1 MSESNSQSPKSAALI
16 FIFIT
21 VLLDM
26 LALGIIIPVLPKLVE
41 TFLSGNTAR
50 AAQYLGLFGTV
61 WALMQ
66 FFCSPI
72 LGVLSDR
79 FGRRPVILLSNFGLG
94 LDYIFMALAP
104 TLSWLFIGRVISG
117 ITSASIPAAGGYIS
131 DVTTPE
137 NRSKGF
143 GILGMAFGVGF
154 ILGPALGGVL
164 GDLNPRLPFWAAAA
178 LSLLNSFYG
187 LLVLPESLSVANR
200 IGFTWKRA
208 NPIGSLNLLRSHAK
222 LSGLAV
228 VNFLNTLAHVVLPS
242 VFVLYAGFRYG
253 WSARAVGLA
262 LALVGLTSGV
272 VQGALVGPLVK
283 RFGDERVLVLGLFFG
298 ALGFATFGVAPT
310 GSVFWLGVPLLA
322 LWGLAGAAIQ
332 GMMTQHVGPD
342 EQGQLQ
348 GANGSLRGIA
358 ELIGPGIFTLTF
370 AYFIQA
376 ENNWHLP
383 GAPFLLA
390 AVFMLVAMVVA
401 HRNRQLQPEKTK
413 VE

>member
-1 MSESNSQSPKSAALI
+1 VQTPKRATLV

-21 VLLDM
+21 VMLDM

-41 TFLSGNTAR
+41 NFLNGNTRVAAR
-50 AAQYLGLFGTV
+50 YLGLFGTV

-104 TLSWLFIGRVISG
+104 TLSWLLVGRVISG

-143 GILGMAFGVGF
+143 GMLGMAFGIGF

-164 GDLNPRLPFWAAAA
+164 GDINPRLPFWAAAA
-178 LSLLNSFYG
+178 LSLLNSLYG
-187 LLVLPESLSVANR
+187 LVVLPESLSQANR
-200 IGFTWKRA
+200 ISFSWKRA
-208 NPIGSLNLLRSHAK
+208 NPIGSLNLLRSHTK

-242 VFVLYAGFRYG
+242 VFVLYTGYRFS
-253 WSARAVGLA
+253 WSVRTVGLS
-262 LALVGLTSGV
+262 LALVGVTSGL

-283 RFGDERVLVLGLFFG
+283 RFGDERVLISGLVFG
-298 ALGFATFGVAPT
+298 ALGFATFGLAPN
-310 GSVFWLGVPLLA
+310 GGIFWLGIPLLA
-322 LWGLAGAAIQ
+322 FWGLAGAAIQ
-332 GMMTQHVGPD
+332 GMMTQHVGPN

-358 ELIGPGIFTLTF
+358 ELLGPGIFTLTF
-370 AYFIQA
+370 AYFIGA
-376 ENNWHLP
+376 ENTWHLP

-390 AVFMLVAMVVA
+390 SVLMLVATAVA
-401 HRNRQLQPEKTK
+401 HMNSRGVGR
-413 VE
+413 